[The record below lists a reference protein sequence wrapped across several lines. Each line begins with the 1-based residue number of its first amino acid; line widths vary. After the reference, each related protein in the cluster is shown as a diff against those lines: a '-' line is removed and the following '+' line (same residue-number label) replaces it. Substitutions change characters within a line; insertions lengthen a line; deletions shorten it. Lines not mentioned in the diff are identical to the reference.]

1 MARDKDVQFSFRIS
15 RDLLD
20 AVRRHTSNISE
31 YLRSLIEDDLGR
43 QSDTRE
49 YPKTPYV
56 YHASLVD
63 VVDGDT
69 IKVEMDVGFELTLNV
84 VVRLENVNAP
94 ELDTPP
100 GKRARDFIARKL
112 KGANLVI
119 ETKKR
124 GKFGAPGQ
132 AGYFLLGES
141 PGRAGVSH
149 PPVSSVARK
158 RVTVTRSVHREA
170 CRPQGGP

>member
-1 MARDKDVQFSFRIS
+1 MSQFVPFSFKLP

-20 AVRRHTSNISE
+20 AVRKRTSNVSE
-31 YLRSLIEDDLGR
+31 YIRSLMEDDIGR
-43 QSDTRE
+43 DTAARD
-49 YPKTPYV
+49 YPRTPYI
-56 YHASLVD
+56 YHARLLD
-63 VVDGDT
+63 IIDGDT
-69 IKVEMDVGFELTLNV
+69 LQLEIDMGFEIRATIV
-84 VVRLENVNAP
+84 ARLEQI
-94 ELDTPP
+94 DTPEINTAA
-100 GKRARDFIARKL
+100 GKRARDFIASKL
-112 KGANLVI
+112 KSANLIV
-119 ETKKR
+119 ETKRR
-124 GKFGAPGQ
+124 GKYGAPGQ

>member
-124 GKFGAPGQ
+124 GKFGRYIAKVFYHRTRNDYREILQYGSLINDDMIT
-132 AGYFLLGES
+132 AGH
-141 PGRAGVSH
+141 AKT
-149 PPVSSVARK
+149 SS
-158 RVTVTRSVHREA
+158 
-170 CRPQGGP
+170 